1 MELEELKSLHETFME
16 KSKYENH
23 LMETRLQE
31 SGTTIKQLKEELLA
45 EKSEKE
51 VLIKE
56 TTRLREL
63 CDQLD
68 EAKTQTEKDL
78 CVVKEVLNEAS
89 EENKQ
94 LLKKLSDGVSLI
106 SRQEESGV
114 AVRIPNGTPMCLSLI
129 ENGVFK
135 LRVKFENITPWLSF

>member
-78 CVVKEVLNEAS
+78 CVVKEVLN
-89 EENKQ
+89 
-94 LLKKLSDGVSLI
+94 
-106 SRQEESGV
+106 
-114 AVRIPNGTPMCLSLI
+114 
-129 ENGVFK
+129 
-135 LRVKFENITPWLSF
+135 